1 MGKKAILA
9 DLLHRLGVTR
19 TVLAARHY
27 LGHDLLILAYHRV
40 LDMGEESCFPF
51 DPELVSATPAEFSWQ
66 MDWLGRNTSPVS
78 FQDVLDALDGRHRL
92 PPRPAIVTFD
102 DGFDDNYTQAFPVLK
117 RTGIPATIFIASGYI
132 GGGEI
137 FWYDF
142 IAHVIYH
149 APAGE
154 FEITGLGLSLFLDDT
169 IASRRRAAETVLE
182 ALKRIPDARRCEI
195 VQSLRNTWVG
205 RLPADE
211 RRLSRPMS
219 WDQVRE
225 MSRAGIEFGS
235 HSVSHPI
242 LANLDDA
249 SLTRELVD
257 SKVVI
262 ERETGKPVQVLAYPV
277 GQDFAYDGRV
287 VQTAQAAGYRLA
299 VSYISGVNRLRAL
312 DHYGL
317 RRLHVERYTRRADF
331 SAMLA
336 LPEIFA

>member
-9 DLLHRLGVTR
+9 DLLLRLGVTH

-27 LGHDLLILAYHRV
+27 LGRDLLILAYHRV
-40 LDMGEESCFPF
+40 LDIGDESRFPF
-51 DPELVSATPAEFSWQ
+51 DPELVSATPAEFAWQ
-66 MDWLGRNTSPVS
+66 MEWLRRYATPVS
-78 FQDVLDALDGRHRL
+78 FQDVFDALDGRRRL
-92 PPRPAIVTFD
+92 PHRPAIVTFD
-102 DGFDDNYTQAFPVLK
+102 DGFEDNYTHAFPVL
-117 RTGIPATIFIASGYI
+117 RRAGIPATIFIASGYI
-132 GGGEI
+132 GSGEI
-137 FWYDF
+137 YWYDF

-154 FEITGLGLSLFLDDT
+154 FGITGLGLSLPLDDT

-182 ALKRIPDARRCEI
+182 VLKRVPDTRRCEI
-195 VQSLRNTWVG
+195 VENLRNT
-205 RLPADE
+205 RTEHLPAEE
-211 RRLSRPMS
+211 RHLSRPMS

-257 SKVVI
+257 SKAVI
-262 ERETGKPVQVLAYPV
+262 EREIGKPAQVLAYPV

-287 VQTAQAAGYRLA
+287 VQTARAAGYRLA